1 METASLLHP
10 KLALNKQS
18 KYLLIQLDTENRN
31 ITFID
36 KIGPQ
41 WAAPQNTNKTV
52 PRQECKITADR
63 LIFFTLLLS
72 LNTISSNLLIIFLK
86 GSHIL
91 TGLRKL
97 SFLHALTHVPVNKGT
112 LGIHQVKLV
121 VQASPGLSD
130 GCGVAQHAHSSLYFG
145 QVPTRYRSGRLV
157 INANFEASGAPV
169 HKLDTALGLDGG
181 NGSID
186 IFGNHVA
193 TVQQAASHVFTMARV
208 TFHHLVGRLKA
219 SIGDLC
225 YSKLFMVGFLSRDNR
240 GICGQREVDAGI
252 GHQIGLE
259 FCQINIQGSIKPQ
272 GSGDGGHNLAH
283 EAVKISVCWA
293 LNIEVSTAVV
303 EPYNSILTTHT
314 TLEHSDC
321 AFMVDNEAIYD
332 ICRRNL
338 DIERPTYT
346 NLNRLIGQIVSS
358 ITASLRF
365 DGALNVDLTE
375 FQTNLVPYPRIH
387 FPLATYA
394 PVISAEKAY
403 HEQLS
408 VAEIT
413 NACFEPANQM
423 VKCDPRH
430 GKYMA
435 CCLLYR
441 GDVVPKDVNA
451 AIATI
456 KTKRTIQFVDWCPTG
471 FKVGINYQ
479 PPTVVPGG
487 DLAKVQ
493 RAVCM
498 LSNTTAIAEA
508 WARLDHKFDL
518 MYAKRAFVH
527 WYVGEG
533 MEEGEFSE
541 AREDMAA
548 LEKDYEEVGVDSVE
562 GEGEEEGEEY

>member
-1 METASLLHP
+1 QRECISIHVGQAGVQIGNACWELYCLEHGIQPDGQMPSDKTIGGGDDSFNTFFSETGAGKH
-10 KLALNKQS
+10 
-18 KYLLIQLDTENRN
+18 
-31 ITFID
+31 
-36 KIGPQ
+36 
-41 WAAPQNTNKTV
+41 V
-52 PRQECKITADR
+52 PRA
-63 LIFFTLLLS
+63 
-72 LNTISSNLLIIFLK
+72 
-86 GSHIL
+86 
-91 TGLRKL
+91 
-97 SFLHALTHVPVNKGT
+97 
-112 LGIHQVKLV
+112 
-121 VQASPGLSD
+121 
-130 GCGVAQHAHSSLYFG
+130 
-145 QVPTRYRSGRLV
+145 
-157 INANFEASGAPV
+157 
-169 HKLDTALGLDGG
+169 
-181 NGSID
+181 
-186 IFGNHVA
+186 
-193 TVQQAASHVFTMARV
+193 VF
-208 TFHHLVGRLKA
+208 
-219 SIGDLC
+219 
-225 YSKLFMVGFLSRDNR
+225 
-240 GICGQREVDAGI
+240 
-252 GHQIGLE
+252 
-259 FCQINIQGSIKPQ
+259 
-272 GSGDGGHNLAH
+272 
-283 EAVKISVCWA
+283 
-293 LNIEVSTAVV
+293 
-303 EPYNSILTTHT
+303 
-314 TLEHSDC
+314 
-321 AFMVDNEAIYD
+321 
-332 ICRRNL
+332 
-338 DIERPTYT
+338 
-346 NLNRLIGQIVSS
+346 
-358 ITASLRF
+358 
-365 DGALNVDLTE
+365 VDLEPTVVDE
-375 FQTNLVPYPRIH
+375 VRTGTYRQLFHPEQLITGKEDAANNYARGHYTIGKEIVDLVLDRVLPYPRIH
-387 FPLATYA
+387 FPLVTYA

-435 CCLLYR
+435 CCMLYR

-541 AREDMAA
+541 AREDLAA

-562 GEGEEEGEEY
+562 GETEEGDEY